1 VGIVVKWNYCAYVV
15 GPPEYGKTTI
25 AAMIAR
31 RHLATMPTGI
41 LFVHDPVAQFAKHGC
56 LYFDTA
62 IAWRAAARDAATK
75 QTVMPRGASLGGSA
89 SEVTALALELGEKMN
104 RADSVRVPILLV
116 YDEAS
121 LMDAS
126 GGTYMGALDNTLLAT
141 RRHRGVGLVFNL
153 QDPGQLTSRFFRMGT
168 DFYLMAQTSR
178 GAAKLDELLY
188 LEKGTLAAAGVTQLE
203 KHRYLHVRQREGVV
217 GDAL

>member
-1 VGIVVKWNYCAYVV
+1 MKWNYCAYVV

-31 RHLATMPTGI
+31 RHLETMPTGI

-56 LYFDTA
+56 AYYATVD
-62 IAWRAAARDAATK
+62 AWRVAAREASTK
-75 QTVMPRGASLGGSA
+75 KTALPRGASIGGDA

-104 RADSVRVPILLV
+104 RADAVRVPILLV

-121 LMDAS
+121 LMDTS
-126 GGTYMGALDNTLLAT
+126 GSTYMGKLDNTLIAT

-168 DFYLMAQTSR
+168 DYYLLAQTSR
-178 GAAKLDELLY
+178 AAAQLDERLY
-188 LEKGTLAAAGVTQLE
+188 LEPGTMLAAGVTRLE
-203 KHRYLHVRQREGVV
+203 MHQYLHVRQRVGVV
-217 GDAL
+217 AEPL